1 MANTLNM
8 APASSHKQLGTVEKE
23 KSIALVSEPVLL
35 LCPTSGECVRGEGQ
49 QLTERRVR
57 IVDLFTLTLCEVN
70 LSNASLSF

>member
-8 APASSHKQLGTVEKE
+8 APASSHKQLGTVE